1 MTPCALAHGV
11 FLPTML
17 VDEAIIHVRSGR
29 GGDGVSHFRREKSI
43 MKGGPDGG
51 DGGRGGHVILVGDAH
66 LDTLV
71 EFQHRPHLFAK
82 NGENGA
88 KKKCHG
94 ADAPDLLVRVPLGTT
109 VRDAE
114 TDEFVADIVDDGEQV
129 VVAAGGRGGLGND
142 RFKTATH
149 QAPTECTPGGE
160 AVERSLRLELRLI
173 ADIGFVGLPNAGKS
187 TLLGASTRAQA
198 KVGAYPF
205 TTRRPQLGIAELPG
219 DRRIVC
225 ADIPG
230 LIEGAS
236 EGAGLGHDFLR
247 HIERTRAIVHLVD
260 LAPLD
265 GSKPAENYRAIREEL
280 HAFSPALAEKP
291 EIVVFSKLDLVPEE
305 ERAKRIRRLSTEL
318 GLASRGAAGD
328 DEPVVISAA
337 TGEGIRAL
345 LERCYALVKGT
356 AAPTDWRR

>member
-1 MTPCALAHGV
+1 
-11 FLPTML
+11 ML
-17 VDEAIIHVRSGR
+17 VDEAIIHVRSGK
-29 GGDGVSHFRREKSI
+29 GGNGVTHFRREKSI

-71 EFQHRPHLFAK
+71 EFQHRPHHFAK

-94 ADAPDLLVRVPLGTT
+94 SDATDLFVRVPLGSI
-109 VRDAE
+109 VHDAE
-114 TDEFVADIVDDGEQV
+114 TGEFIADIVEDGQRV
-129 VVAAGGRGGLGND
+129 MVAEGGKGGWGND

-149 QAPTECTPGGE
+149 QSPTECTPGGE
-160 AVERSLRLELRLI
+160 AVERTLRLELKLI

-187 TLLGASTRAQA
+187 TLLGATSRANA
-198 KVGAYPF
+198 KVGDYPF

-219 DRRIVC
+219 DRRIVL

-247 HIERTRAIVHLVD
+247 HIERTKAIVHLVD
-260 LAPLD
+260 IAPVD
-265 GSKPAENYRAIREEL
+265 GSKPAENYRTIRGEL
-280 HAFSPALAEKP
+280 HAFSPTLAEKP
-291 EIVVFSKLDLVPEE
+291 ELVVFSKIDLIPEG
-305 ERAKRIRRLSTEL
+305 ERAKRIRRLATEIGL
-318 GLASRGAAGD
+318 GKGE
-328 DEPVVISAA
+328 EPVVISAA
-337 TGEGIRAL
+337 TGEGMREL
-345 LERCYALVKGT
+345 LERAYALVKGEV
-356 AAPTDWRR
+356 APTEWRR

>member
-1 MTPCALAHGV
+1 VIGPDAHGNAPLLAE
-11 FLPTML
+11 F
-17 VDEAIIHVRSGR
+17 DQRSELL
-29 GGDGVSHFRREKSI
+29 S
-43 MKGGPDGG
+43 
-51 DGGRGGHVILVGDAH
+51 
-66 LDTLV
+66 
-71 EFQHRPHLFAK
+71 
-82 NGENGA
+82 
-88 KKKCHG
+88 
-94 ADAPDLLVRVPLGTT
+94 DAPDLLVRVPLGTT
-109 VRDAE
+109 VRNAE
-114 TDEFVADIVDDGEQV
+114 TDDLVADIVEEGQQV

-149 QAPTECTPGGE
+149 QSPTECTPGGE
-160 AVERSLRLELRLI
+160 PVELSFRLELRLI

-187 TLLGASTRAQA
+187 TLLGAASRAQA

-219 DRRIVC
+219 DRRVVC

-265 GSKPAENYRAIREEL
+265 GSKPAENYRTIREEL

-291 EIVVFSKLDLVPEE
+291 EIVAFSKLDLVPEE
-305 ERAKRIRRLSTEL
+305 ERAKRVRRLATEI
-318 GLASRGAAGD
+318 GLSARGSGGD

-337 TGEGIRAL
+337 TGEGIREL
-345 LERCYALVKGT
+345 LERCYALVKGE
-356 AAPTDWRR
+356 ALPTEWRR

>member
-1 MTPCALAHGV
+1 
-11 FLPTML
+11 ML
-17 VDEAIIHVRSGR
+17 VDEAIIHVRSGK
-29 GGDGVSHFRREKSI
+29 GGNGVAHFRREKSI

-71 EFQHRPHLFAK
+71 EFQHRPHHFAK

-94 ADAPDLLVRVPLGTT
+94 SDAPDLLVRVPLGSI
-109 VRDAE
+109 VHDLE
-114 TDEFVADIVDDGEQV
+114 TDEFIADIVEDGQQV
-129 VVAAGGRGGLGND
+129 VVAQGGRGGWGND

-149 QAPTECTPGGE
+149 QSPTECTPGGE
-160 AVERSLRLELRLI
+160 PVERSLRIELKLI
-173 ADIGFVGLPNAGKS
+173 ADVGFVGLPNAGKS
-187 TLLGASTRAQA
+187 TLLGATSRANA
-198 KVGAYPF
+198 KVGDYPF

-219 DRRIVC
+219 DRRLVL

-236 EGAGLGHDFLR
+236 DGAGLGHDFLR
-247 HIERTRAIVHLVD
+247 HIERTKAIVHLVD

-265 GSKPAENYRAIREEL
+265 GSKPAENYRTIRSEL

-291 EIVVFSKLDLVPEE
+291 ELVVFSKIDLVPEE
-305 ERAKRIRRLSTEL
+305 ERAKRIRRLATEIGL
-318 GLASRGAAGD
+318 GK
-328 DEPVVISAA
+328 DETPVVISAA
-337 TGEGIRAL
+337 TGEGLRDM
-345 LERCYALVKGT
+345 LERAYAVVKGEVM
-356 AAPTDWRR
+356 PTEWRR

>member
-1 MTPCALAHGV
+1 
-11 FLPTML
+11 ML
-17 VDEAIIHVRSGR
+17 VDEAIIHVRSGK
-29 GGDGVSHFRREKSI
+29 GGNGVVHFRREKSI

-71 EFQHRPHLFAK
+71 EFQHRPHHFAK

-94 ADAPDLLVRVPLGTT
+94 CDAPDLVVRVPLGS
-109 VRDAE
+109 VVHDAE
-114 TDEFVADIVDDGEQV
+114 TDEFVADIVEDGQRV
-129 VVAAGGRGGLGND
+129 IVAEGGRGGWGND

-149 QAPTECTPGGE
+149 QSPTECTPGGD
-160 AVERSLRLELRLI
+160 AVERSLRIELKLI

-187 TLLGASTRAQA
+187 TLLGSTSRAHA
-198 KVGAYPF
+198 KVGDYPF

-219 DRRIVC
+219 DRRMVL

-247 HIERTRAIVHLVD
+247 HIERTKAIVHLVD

-265 GSKPAENYRAIREEL
+265 GTKPAENYRTIRAEL

-291 EIVVFSKLDLVPEE
+291 ELVVFSKVDLVPDD
-305 ERAKRIRRLSTEL
+305 ERAKRVKRLATEIGL
-318 GLASRGAAGD
+318 GK
-328 DEPVVISAA
+328 DEPPVVISAA
-337 TGEGIRAL
+337 TGEGIREL
-345 LERCYALVKGT
+345 LERAYAMVKGEE
-356 AAPTDWRR
+356 PPEEWRR